1 MNNTTSATIITDAI
15 DEIEF
20 KVKDRPLT
28 KQEKQLIKELLM
40 RLDSRIMEHRLDELL
55 RENKRENKHKKF
67 FDRFLLSAIQE
78 EFQRRSG
85 SDVCCCFL

>member
-55 RENKRENKHKKF
+55 RENKHKKF